1 MALLIRAEELAGR
14 LDPLACIEATAAGY
28 REQARWPQFS
38 HARQRNFAENRR
50 LTLHYGG
57 APGLAVAGVFVHYE
71 RFRFTAADQSYDAA
85 ARRVYVAFDSEAAD
99 VLAIVVGSL
108 PIFPIDRPGVDFGSE
123 TAITSAVGTRY
134 LAREDARVLGLF
146 GTGRQARRHLLAM
159 AAIRPLTEV
168 RVYSRDAAH
177 RAAFCAEMQP
187 HTSARLVPVDA
198 PRPVVAGADL
208 IVCATGSNAPVFD
221 GAWLEPGQ
229 HVTSI
234 VGSNQEL
241 VREGLLASKRREI
254 DDATV
259 SRADLIGV
267 TLRAQA
273 IQDAQGDLHDP
284 VEAGLIRWD
293 DVHDLAAL
301 VAGEAPRRERAD
313 QVTLFKQNSDQGVGY
328 MALARHVYELARREG
343 LGVEV

>member
-1 MALLIRAEELAGR
+1 MALLIRAQELAGR
-14 LDPLACIEATAAGY
+14 LDPRACIEATEAGY

-38 HARQRNFAENRR
+38 HPRQRNFAENRR

-57 APGLAVAGVFVHYE
+57 APGLGVAGVFAHYE
-71 RFRFTAADQSYDAA
+71 RFRYTEADQSYEAA
-85 ARRVYVAFDSEAAD
+85 ARRIYVAFDSEAAD

-108 PIFPIDRPGVDFGSE
+108 PIFAIDRPGVDFGSE

-159 AAIRPLTEV
+159 AAIRPLSEV
-168 RVYSRDAAH
+168 HVYSRDPAH

-187 HTSARLVPVDA
+187 FVDARLHAVDTPQA
-198 PRPVVAGADL
+198 AVAGADL
-208 IVCATGSNAPVFD
+208 IVCATGSNVPVFD
-221 GAWLEPGQ
+221 GEWLVPGQ

-241 VREGLLASKRREI
+241 VREGLVRTKRREL
-254 DDATV
+254 DDAAV
-259 SRADLIGV
+259 GRADLIGA

-273 IQDAQGDLHDP
+273 IQDEQGDLYDP
-284 VEAGLIRWD
+284 VEAGVIRWE
-293 DVHDLAAL
+293 DVHDLSAI
-301 VAGEAPRRERAD
+301 VAGTAPRRTRAD
-313 QVTLFKQNSDQGVGY
+313 QLTLFKQNSDQGVGY

>member
-1 MALLIRAEELAGR
+1 VALLIRAQELEGR
-14 LDPLACIEATAAGY
+14 LDPLACIEATEAGY
-28 REQARWPQFS
+28 REQAGWPQFS
-38 HARQRNFAENRR
+38 HPRQRNFAENRR

-71 RFRFTAADQSYDAA
+71 RFRFTEADQSYEAA
-85 ARRVYVAFDSEAAD
+85 ARRIYVAFDSEAAD

-123 TAITSAVGTRY
+123 TAITSAVGTRH

-159 AAIRPLTEV
+159 AAIRPLEEV
-168 RVYSRDAAH
+168 RVYSRDPAH

-187 HTSARLVPVDA
+187 FTTARLRAVDA
-198 PRPVVAGADL
+198 PRAVVDGADL
-208 IVCATGSNAPVFD
+208 IVCATGSNVPVFD
-221 GAWLEPGQ
+221 GAWLAPGQ

-241 VREGLLASKRREI
+241 VREGLVRAKRREL
-254 DDATV
+254 DDATLR
-259 SRADLIGV
+259 RADVIGA

-273 IQDAQGDLHDP
+273 IQDGQGDLYDP
-284 VEAGLIRWD
+284 VEAGIIRWE
-293 DVHDLAAL
+293 DVHDLAAI
-301 VAGEAPRRERAD
+301 VAGTAPRRTRAD

-328 MALARHVYELARREG
+328 MALARHVYDLARREG